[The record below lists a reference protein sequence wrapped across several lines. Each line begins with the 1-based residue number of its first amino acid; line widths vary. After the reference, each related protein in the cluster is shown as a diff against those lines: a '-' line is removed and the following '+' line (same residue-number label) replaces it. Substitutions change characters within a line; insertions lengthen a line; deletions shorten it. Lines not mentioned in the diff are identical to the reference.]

1 MKLLPSFVGI
11 GFAVLL
17 VSLLS
22 GCGGGNQKAV
32 VAKVGNTPIDREAY
46 IRRLELMPT
55 PVQVAGNQVTTAPA
69 GYTTLVQMIRE
80 QVLLDMAKEEGV
92 LPTDQQVEERVQRE
106 LKNNPQIKQAITE
119 GRLTLD
125 DYRQRMRVELA
136 EFNLRTK
143 GVTVTEQEVKKAYE
157 ENKRAFYRPATA
169 RVRTILVRNP
179 EVRKQIDDDLK
190 RGFNFQSI
198 VNKYAQNPVAG
209 VQSGETEFALEG
221 ALPQTPEGQVFQRVR
236 TVLKNAKPQ
245 QVTDW
250 IPVGDGLV
258 ARFEVLARSPGQQL
272 SFEEVKDNIRE
283 QLMLQKGLQTN
294 RDLNLELLKRM
305 ANTPVEIT
313 SEGWKKQYE
322 KDMEEWKRTITQI
335 ESQQGGK
342 SAAQGQAQQPSPQG
356 SKPAEKR

>member
-1 MKLLPSFVGI
+1 MKLSSILGI
-11 GFAVLL
+11 GFATLL
-17 VSLLS
+17 LAPVIS
-22 GCGGGNQKAV
+22 GCGGGNQNKA
-32 VAKVGNTPIDREAY
+32 VAKVGDTPIDREIY

-55 PVQVAGNQVTTAPA
+55 PVQIGGNQATTAPA
-69 GYTTLVQMIRE
+69 GYTLLKQMIGE

-106 LKNNPQIKQAITE
+106 MKNNPQIKQAITE
-119 GRLTLD
+119 QRLTLD
-125 DYRQRMRVELA
+125 DYRERVRVALA

-143 GVTVTEQEVKKAYE
+143 GVTVTEQEVKKIYD
-157 ENKRAFYRPATA
+157 ENKRAFYRPASA
-169 RVRTILVRNP
+169 RVRFIQVQNP

-236 TVLKNAKPQ
+236 NVLKNAKPQ
-245 QVTDW
+245 QVTNW
-250 IPVGDGLV
+250 IPVGDGVV
-258 ARFEVLARSPGQQL
+258 ARFEVLAKSQGQQL
-272 SFEEVKDNIRE
+272 PFEEVKENIRE

-305 ANTPVEIT
+305 VNTPVEIT
-313 SEGWKKQYE
+313 SEGWKNQYQ
-322 KDMEEWKRTITQI
+322 KDVEEWKKTI
-335 ESQQGGK
+335 
-342 SAAQGQAQQPSPQG
+342 AQLEPQQG
-356 SKPAEKR
+356 SKPAEQGAQGTPAANKPAEKR

>member
-1 MKLLPSFVGI
+1 MKLSSFVGI
-11 GFAVLL
+11 GFATLL
-17 VSLLS
+17 TASLLN
-22 GCGGGNQKAV
+22 GCGGGNRQNM
-32 VAKVGNTPIDREAY
+32 VAKVGDTPIDREMY

-55 PVQVAGNQVTTAPA
+55 PVQIGGNQATTAPA
-69 GYTTLVQMIRE
+69 GYTLLKQMIGE
-80 QVLLDMAKEEGV
+80 QVLLEMAKEEGV

-106 LKNNPQIKQAITE
+106 MKNNPQIKQAITE

-125 DYRQRMRVELA
+125 DYRERVRVALA

-143 GVTVTEQEVKKAYE
+143 GVTVTEQEVKKIYD
-157 ENKRAFYRPATA
+157 ENKRAFYRPASA
-169 RVRTILVRNP
+169 RVRGILVQNP

-209 VQSGETEFALEG
+209 VQSGESEFTLEG
-221 ALPQTPEGQVFQRVR
+221 PLPQTPEGQLLQRVR
-236 TVLKNAKPQ
+236 SVLKNAKPQ
-245 QVTDW
+245 QVTEW
-250 IPVGDGLV
+250 IPLGNGAVV
-258 ARFEVLARSPGQQL
+258 RYEVLARSPGQQL

>member
-1 MKLLPSFVGI
+1 MKLSSFVGI
-11 GFAVLL
+11 GFATLL
-17 VSLLS
+17 TASLVS
-22 GCGGGNQKAV
+22 GCGGGNQKAA
-32 VAKVGNTPIDREAY
+32 VAKVGNTPIDREMY

-55 PVQVAGNQVTTAPA
+55 PVQIGGNQATTAPA

-106 LKNNPQIKQAITE
+106 MKNNPQIKQAITE

-125 DYRQRMRVELA
+125 DYRERVRVALA

-143 GVTVTEQEVKKAYE
+143 GVTVTEQEVKKIYD
-157 ENKRAFYRPATA
+157 ENKRAFYRPASA
-169 RVRTILVRNP
+169 RVRVIQVQNP

-209 VQSGETEFALEG
+209 VRSGETEFALEG
-221 ALPQTPEGQVFQRVR
+221 ALPQTPEGQILQRVR

-294 RDLNLELLKRM
+294 RDLNLEIAKRM
-305 ANTPVEIT
+305 ANTPVEIS
-313 SEGWKKQYE
+313 SEGWKRQYE
-322 KDMEEWKRTITQI
+322 KDMEELKRTIAQI
-335 ESQQGGK
+335 EAQQGGK
-342 SAAQGQAQQPSPQG
+342 PAAQGQAQQLSPQG

>member
-1 MKLLPSFVGI
+1 MKLSSFVGI
-11 GFAVLL
+11 GFSTLL
-17 VSLLS
+17 TAFLVS

-32 VAKVGNTPIDREAY
+32 VAKVGDTPIDRETY

-55 PVQVAGNQVTTAPA
+55 PVQIGGNQATTAPA

-106 LKNNPQIKQAITE
+106 MKNNPQIKQAITE

-125 DYRQRMRVELA
+125 DYRERVRVALA

-143 GVTVTEQEVKKAYE
+143 GVTVTEQEVKKIYD
-157 ENKRAFYRPATA
+157 ENKQAFYRPASA
-169 RVRTILVRNP
+169 RARFIQVQNP

-221 ALPQTPEGQVFQRVR
+221 ALPQTPEGQILQRVR
-236 TVLKNAKPQ
+236 TILKNAKPQ

-250 IPVGDGLV
+250 IPVGDGFV

-294 RDLNLELLKRM
+294 RDLNMEMAKRM
-305 ANTPVEIT
+305 ANTPVEIS
-313 SEGWKKQYE
+313 SEGWKRQYE
-322 KDMEEWKRTITQI
+322 KDMEELKRTIAQI
-335 ESQQGGK
+335 EAQQGGK